1 MENLTMHA
9 SPERASS
16 EQLEKDLS
24 IFQSNEIIRSFLNTM
39 PDVVAIMNNERQL
52 IFGNDVLLKFFGV
65 DEFEKL
71 LGLRQGEA
79 LQCINSQNMPAGCGT
94 SEKCKYCG
102 FVNSILES
110 QKTNQKVTK
119 ECRITTHHDGVN
131 ESLDL
136 KVTTAPFE
144 FKGNHFWIV
153 TMEDISDLNRRAML
167 ERIFFHDI
175 LNIVGSLKGV
185 SDLLSSTDKDDES
198 SQKYIGI
205 VNDLSKELLEE
216 IQAQRVMVAAENEEL
231 EPKFVEVASKHLLQD
246 AINYL
251 SLHSVARSK
260 SIQVHEEADD
270 LIFVTDPVLLKRVLV
285 NMLKNSLEASPKGGS
300 IILNCKL
307 KEDFIEFS
315 VHNSGYMLP
324 EVQAQVFQRSFSTK
338 GKGRGLGTYSI
349 KLLTERY
356 LKGLVGFTSDIVKG
370 TEFYIR
376 IPFTNSVS
384 KG

>member
-16 EQLEKDLS
+16 EQLEKGFS
-24 IFQSNEIIRSFLNTM
+24 AFQSNEIIRSFLNTM
-39 PDVVAIMNNERQL
+39 PDVVAILNKERQL
-52 IFGNDVLLKFFGV
+52 IFGNDVLLNFFGV
-65 DEFEKL
+65 NEFEKL
-71 LGLRQGEA
+71 LGIRPGEA
-79 LQCINSQNMPAGCGT
+79 LNCVNSHTMPAGCGT

-102 FVNSILES
+102 FVNSVLES
-110 QKTNQKVTK
+110 QETNQKVTK
-119 ECRITTHHDGVN
+119 ETRITTHREGVD
-131 ESLDL
+131 EFLDL

-144 FKGNHFWIV
+144 FQENHFWIV

-251 SLHSVARSK
+251 SLHSVAKSK
-260 SIQVHEEADD
+260 NIQVQEEADD

-285 NMLKNSLEASPKGGS
+285 NMLKNSLEASPKGS
-300 IILNCKL
+300 TIILNCKL
-307 KEDFIEFS
+307 KEEFIEFS
-315 VHNSGYMLP
+315 VHNSGYMVP

-356 LKGLVGFTSDIVKG
+356 LKGVVGFTSDIVKG

-376 IPFTNSVS
+376 IPFS
-384 KG
+384 KGIS